1 MDLSFAWTA
10 FQAILQVFAISL
22 CGFVF
27 TKKGYI
33 SKTVQKGL
41 SVLNMNYFTPCL
53 LFSSMVETVTPEVI
67 VELWPMVVFYFV
79 FSALA
84 ILICILGCR
93 VFRIS
98 PYMHRFAIIALLFS
112 NTNSLPISLLK
123 GIMQSHGASILFQ
136 GPDDTP
142 LKASGRAVSYAVIF
156 VVFNNIFRWTV
167 GVRLLAP
174 YAEQKE
180 HLTAHSHKLAAHNRL
195 IQCPSN
201 ASLPLDSD
209 TSTATSPVISTYG
222 STESLDSTTAGL
234 PDSQRES
241 LEITISPST
250 AESRQLLT
258 RPQSNH
264 SIHMADG
271 PGLLESGRQLSRT
284 RSAASSPS
292 VFTSGWF
299 QERRHSLVRGLKSV
313 GRTCAGCLNAPVYAI
328 IAAIIV
334 QFIPWVNDLVME
346 PSSVFMPIV
355 KAIDIS
361 GDASIPVMLLSLGAQ
376 LACVDLGPSRL
387 LSRGNSNTTV
397 APSSSSSSLDS
408 STQAPM
414 LTLEDA
420 DATAGPSSPANG
432 PVLLAVPNAPELIGL
447 GIVQSHQFQS
457 QPSSNSP
464 GLLSDGSK
472 ITMLVMLGRFLLI
485 PLIVVPLLL
494 FLRPYIPVANDDP
507 VFMITLFVLCCMPP
521 AVNLITVAQAMG
533 VFEDESA
540 KLLFYVYVSAIPI
553 LVVLVTIFLTVLSV
567 T

>member
-1 MDLSFAWTA
+1 
-10 FQAILQVFAISL
+10 LQVFAISL

-209 TSTATSPVISTYG
+209 TSTATSP
-222 STESLDSTTAGL
+222 
-234 PDSQRES
+234 
-241 LEITISPST
+241 
-250 AESRQLLT
+250 
-258 RPQSNH
+258 
-264 SIHMADG
+264 
-271 PGLLESGRQLSRT
+271 
-284 RSAASSPS
+284 
-292 VFTSGWF
+292 
-299 QERRHSLVRGLKSV
+299 RRHSLVRGLKSV

-376 LACVDLGPSRL
+376 LAC
-387 LSRGNSNTTV
+387 
-397 APSSSSSSLDS
+397 
-408 STQAPM
+408 
-414 LTLEDA
+414 
-420 DATAGPSSPANG
+420 
-432 PVLLAVPNAPELIGL
+432 
-447 GIVQSHQFQS
+447 
-457 QPSSNSP
+457 PSSNSP